1 MMIKLSKS
9 FLALGLSMM
18 VATGAFA
25 NQQEENVEVSNDTG
39 TTREEVAAIQVL
51 SEICPQIIGQNK
63 NFDAGYQRILKD
75 LLPGISDPVAAVKA
89 YSQDAE
95 FQAMMKQARE
105 DAARASAEDNRQV
118 CLDVI
123 DW

>member
-1 MMIKLSKS
+1 MMSKLFKMLGVVS
-9 FLALGLSMM
+9 LATVMAM
-18 VATGAFA
+18 PTFA
-25 NQQEENVEVSNDTG
+25 EDENVEVSPEAG
-39 TTREEVAAIQVL
+39 TTREEIAAMHVL

-63 NFDAGYQRILKD
+63 NFDAGYLRVLND

-89 YSQDAE
+89 YSQDPE
-95 FQAMMKQARE
+95 FQPAIQQARE
-105 DAARASAEDNRQV
+105 DAARATAENNRQV